1 MAVNHNSEIQI
12 FLFNVDKTSEKVDL
26 ALQEM
31 NFMEIYIFKEPE
43 DLTIKYHIWIADP
56 KWLGAGHI
64 ACLGRLSTGT
74 KLFLHGRWDSL
85 YFAVNWV
92 LAYSFM

>member
-1 MAVNHNSEIQI
+1 MSQYEMAVNHNSEIQI

-43 DLTIKYHIWIADP
+43 DLTIKYHI
-56 KWLGAGHI
+56 
-64 ACLGRLSTGT
+64 
-74 KLFLHGRWDSL
+74 
-85 YFAVNWV
+85 
-92 LAYSFM
+92 